1 MNAKHLDPALVAEG
15 RALLQ
20 QEGNLN
26 WRWGD
31 LVLRVMPPG
40 SADRG
45 TLVEWAEE
53 IGWLETGR
61 TITTLLTFRTVALA
75 WPPERRLEG
84 MSFTVHAEL
93 AALPERFE
101 VIKPGMTK
109 RQARIVA
116 GKKPE
121 IGSKEA
127 RGEVIANL
135 LEDPAVLEQLA
146 AKPELA
152 AALRRASADLAS
164 RIERKADAD
173 RAERA
178 PDLRRADAAYAVIA
192 SLGRAH
198 REVVSAIARATEVDL
213 REGHL
218 AEMRRR
224 AEAIREA
231 ADIAVSYFE
240 GKLSPDS
247 LEAYVAEWSEE
258 EGS

>member
-1 MNAKHLDPALVAEG
+1 MYSNPIDPALVAEG

-61 TITTLLTFRTVALA
+61 TIATLLSFRTVALA
-75 WPPERRLEG
+75 WPPEKRLEG
-84 MSFTVHAEL
+84 VSFTVHAEL

-101 VIKPGMTK
+101 VIEPGMTK
-109 RQARIVA
+109 RQARIAA

-121 IGSKEA
+121 ISSKEA
-127 RGEVIANL
+127 RGEVVANL
-135 LEDPAVLEQLA
+135 LEDPTVLEQLA

-152 AALRRASADLAS
+152 ATLRRASAELAD
-164 RIERKADAD
+164 RIESKADRD

-178 PDLRRADAAYAVIA
+178 PDLRRADAAYAAIA
-192 SLGRAH
+192 GLGRAH
-198 REVVSAIARATEVDL
+198 REVVSAIALATEVDL

-231 ADIAVSYFE
+231 ADIAVSYCE
-240 GKLSPDS
+240 GKLSSDS
-247 LEAYVAEWSEE
+247 IEALVAAWSEE

>member
-1 MNAKHLDPALVAEG
+1 MYSDHIDPALVAEG

-31 LVLRVMPPG
+31 LVSRVMPPG

-45 TLVEWAEE
+45 ALVEWAEE

-75 WPPERRLEG
+75 WPPEKRCEAV
-84 MSFTVHAEL
+84 SFTVHAEL
-93 AALPERFE
+93 AALPDRFE

-109 RQARIVA
+109 RQARIAA

-121 IGSKEA
+121 ISSKEA
-127 RGEVIANL
+127 RGEVVANL
-135 LEDPAVLEQLA
+135 LDDPRVLDQLA
-146 AKPELA
+146 ESPKLA
-152 AALRRASADLAS
+152 AALRRASADLAD
-164 RIERKADAD
+164 RVERNAEKD

-178 PDLRRADAAYAVIA
+178 PDLHRADVAYSVLAG
-192 SLGRAH
+192 LDRAR
-198 REVVSAIARATEVDL
+198 REVVAAVQCATEVDL
-213 REGHL
+213 RDGHL

-224 AEAIREA
+224 AVAIREA
-231 ADIAVSYFE
+231 SEIAVSYFD
-240 GKLSPDS
+240 GKLSADS
-247 LEAYVAEWSEE
+247 IEALVAAWSEE